1 MSNRR
6 SLTAVI
12 NCTLAMVCVMWVDPV
27 LAVRLTQM
35 GITEDNVGFVFA
47 IVGFSFGFG
56 APLAGVICESVS
68 RLVVM

>member
-1 MSNRR
+1 
-6 SLTAVI
+6 
-12 NCTLAMVCVMWVDPV
+12 MVCIMWIDPV